1 MANTRLVA
9 FVACAQPAT
18 IAQAVQPPPRPTSC
32 NAQTTLTHSKAQ
44 QAQAIAT
51 SAPPASLAQL
61 RTSLRSPVMRATTR
75 PKATWTA
82 TSARRA
88 TTARTRPMPQSR
100 SPLPATILSLV
111 RATSRRSRLAMA
123 GSHST
128 QSLSSAVRAPTGTQV
143 TAPARCVMLVNT
155 APMPVT
161 PSAMHSSIAL
171 AASTV
176 CKARQSARSVRL
188 ALSAQA
194 RQRHPQ
200 LRATHALMANTL
212 LVAQLRAPIA
222 PQVMNARI
230 AALCPQ
236 SALSALTA
244 LEIRPSARNAQLV
257 WTV

>member
-1 MANTRLVA
+1 M

-18 IAQAVQPPPRPTSC
+18 IAQAVLPPPRPTSC
-32 NAQTTLTHSKAQ
+32 NAQTTLTHSKAR
-44 QAQAIAT
+44 QAQEIAT
-51 SAPPASLAQL
+51 SAPLASHAQQ
-61 RTSLRSPVMRATTR
+61 RTSRRSPVMRATTR
-75 PKATWTA
+75 PLATWTA

-88 TTARTRPMPQSR
+88 ITARTRPLPQSR
-100 SPLPATILSLV
+100 SQLLATILSLV
-111 RATSRRSRLAMA
+111 RATSQRYHPAMA

-128 QSLSSAVRAPTGTQV
+128 QSLSSAARAHTGTQV
-143 TAPARCVMLVNT
+143 TAPAHCAMLVPT
-155 APMPVT
+155 ARMPVA
-161 PSAMHSSIAL
+161 PSAMLSLLAL

-176 CKARQSARSVRL
+176 CKARQSARSARL

-194 RQRHPQ
+194 RQQHPQ
-200 LRATHALMANTL
+200 LPAMRALMVNTL

-222 PQVMNARI
+222 PQAMNARI

-244 LEIRPSARNAQLV
+244 LEIRPNAQSALLA